1 MAAAFWGWGWGLIPP
16 SHPVSTHFLGT
27 PDARGNP
34 SHSWGVFSTL
44 TCLPKAS
51 WPEEVP
57 DWNPALLTTE
67 SLPCPSCVASSRV
80 ARGSACP
87 PWASVLCL
95 GSLCLEQSL
104 PSGPAG
110 SEGDPECAGWGG
122 RGLLALAPVW
132 YSSVPLS
139 ISVWGPAG
147 QFSGGPNTNSTFRSL
162 GPGEASWP

>member
-34 SHSWGVFSTL
+34 SHSRGVFSTPDL
-44 TCLPKAS
+44 LAQGLLARGGARLEPSSADRRVPPLPLLCGQLMRG
-51 WPEEVP
+51 PGQRL
-57 DWNPALLTTE
+57 PALGLGA
-67 SLPCPSCVASSRV
+67 LPWQP
-80 ARGSACP
+80 G
-87 PWASVLCL
+87 
-95 GSLCLEQSL
+95 LEQSL

-122 RGLLALAPVW
+122 GGLLALAPVW

-139 ISVWGPAG
+139 VSVWGPAG
-147 QFSGGPNTNSTFRSL
+147 RFSGGPNTSSTFRSL